1 MNYGIKS
8 GDAGKTKTSCL
19 VTGVFSE
26 GKLSPAASQLDKL
39 SAGALSKQI
48 KAYAFSGEI
57 GQTQLLLGVPGI
69 MAKQILIVGCGNEEK
84 LNAENFKQIY
94 TLSASALKKYA
105 IADSVSTLIELKVGK
120 LDEQKKLCLATQ
132 AQEASF
138 YTFDQ
143 FKEKPKKKKV
153 EPKKHSYCISSNKAT
168 KLGLAQGEAI
178 ASGIDLA
185 KDLGNLPG
193 NICNPTY
200 LANEANKL
208 SRQYN
213 SIRTEVLSDA
223 ALKKLGLN
231 SLLAVSQ
238 GSDQPAKLIIMQY
251 NGGKK
256 GAKPEVLVGK
266 GVTFDSGGISLK
278 PGAGMDEMKYDMC
291 GAASVFGTMKALAE
305 LALPI
310 NVVGIVPAVENMPSG
325 SACRPGDIVKT
336 MSGQTVEILNTD
348 AEGRLILCDALTYAG
363 KFKPA
368 HVIDIA
374 TLTGA
379 CVIALGSH
387 ATAVYS
393 NDEGLSDAII
403 NAGKDSSDR
412 GWPMPMWEEYQE
424 QIKSPFADIANIG
437 GRPAGSIT
445 AACFLSRFTQD
456 YAWAHLDIAGTAWVS
471 GGNKK
476 GGTGRPVAMLT
487 QYLINVAAGT

>member
-1 MNYGIKS
+1 MDYGIKT
-8 GDAGKTKTSCL
+8 GEAGKVKTSCL
-19 VTGVFSE
+19 ITGIFSD
-26 GKLSPAASQLDKL
+26 GKLSKTASQLDKL
-39 SAGALSKQI
+39 SAGALARQI
-48 KAYAFSGEI
+48 KVCAFSGDI
-57 GQTQLLLGVPGI
+57 GQVQLLLELPGI
-69 MAKQILIVGCGNEEK
+69 NAKQVLIVGCGDETTLTAEK
-84 LNAENFKQIY
+84 FKKIY
-94 TLSASALKKYA
+94 ALTAGALKKHS
-105 IADSVSTLIELKVGK
+105 ISDSVSTLIELKVDK
-120 LDEQKKLCLATQ
+120 LDEHKKLCFATQ
-132 AQEASF
+132 AQEATL
-138 YTFDQ
+138 YTFNQ
-143 FKEKPKKKKV
+143 FKEKPKKKQF
-153 EPKKHSYCISSNKAT
+153 EPKKHFYFSSNNKST
-168 KLGLAQGEAI
+168 RQGLAQGKAI
-178 ASGIDLA
+178 ADGIRLA

-193 NICNPTY
+193 NICNPIY

-208 SRQYN
+208 SRRYK
-213 SIRTEVLSDA
+213 SIHTEILSDA
-223 ALKKLGLN
+223 ALKKQGLN

-291 GAASVFGTMKALAE
+291 GAASVFGTMQALAE

-310 NVVGIVPAVENMPSG
+310 NVIGIVPAVENMPSG

-379 CVIALGSH
+379 CVIALGAH

-393 NDEGLSDAII
+393 NNEDLSDAII
-403 NAGKDSSDR
+403 DAGKDSSDR
-412 GWPMPMWEEYQE
+412 GWPMPMWDEYQE

-445 AACFLSRFTQD
+445 AACFLSRFTKE
-456 YAWAHLDIAGTAWVS
+456 YSWAHLDIAGTAWVS
-471 GGNKK
+471 GGEKK

-487 QYLINVAAGT
+487 QYLINAAESA